1 MQHHKPLTLG
11 RNFSWTFA
19 GNLVYAA
26 CQWCILVALAKLGTP
41 EMVGQFT
48 LGLAVTAPIL
58 LFANLQLRAVQVTD
72 AKHQYLFSD
81 YLGLR
86 LLTTTLALVTV
97 VLVTLIAGYRWETSI
112 IILVIGLAKGL
123 ESFSDVIYGLIQ
135 QNERMDYI
143 AISLMLRGLLSLIL
157 LSAGVYLTGSVMWG
171 AVGLAVGWA
180 VVLVVYDIRNAV
192 LILNNSVALQPRWRF
207 TTLLQLVWL
216 ALPLGFVMMLISL
229 NTNIPRYIIEQYLG
243 ERELGVFAA
252 MAYLTVVGGMV
263 VNALGESASARLAKY
278 YADEDGAAFWKLL
291 LKLVAIGFL
300 LGVSGVVVAVVMG
313 REILT
318 LLYQSEYALQADVF
332 VWLMLAAGIGYVSS
346 FLGSGVTATRQFDQ
360 FPIPFLVATI
370 MTAGFSW
377 LLIPRYSLVG
387 AAWAACASAFFSC
400 AMTIFILFSIER
412 KKQKRTL

>member
-1 MQHHKPLTLG
+1 
-11 RNFSWTFA
+11 
-19 GNLVYAA
+19 
-26 CQWCILVALAKLGTP
+26 
-41 EMVGQFT
+41 
-48 LGLAVTAPIL
+48 
-58 LFANLQLRAVQVTD
+58 
-72 AKHQYLFSD
+72 
-81 YLGLR
+81 
-86 LLTTTLALVTV
+86 
-97 VLVTLIAGYRWETSI
+97 
-112 IILVIGLAKGL
+112 
-123 ESFSDVIYGLIQ
+123 
-135 QNERMDYI
+135 
-143 AISLMLRGLLSLIL
+143 
-157 LSAGVYLTGSVMWG
+157 
-171 AVGLAVGWA
+171 LAVGWA
-180 VVLVVYDIRNAV
+180 VVLVFYDIRNAIS
-192 LILNNSVALQPRWRF
+192 ILNNSIVLQPRWKLK
-207 TTLLQLVWL
+207 TLLQLIWL

-300 LGVSGVVVAVVMG
+300 LGVSGVLVAVVMG

-332 VWLMLAAGIGYVSS
+332 VWLMVAAGIGYVGS

-377 LLIPRYSLVG
+377 LLIPKYFLVG
-387 AAWAACASAFFSC
+387 AAWAVCASAFFNC

-412 KKQKRTL
+412 KKQKL

>member
-48 LGLAVTAPIL
+48 LGLAVTAPIV

-72 AKHQYLFSD
+72 AKNQYLFSD

-86 LLTTTLALVTV
+86 LVTTALALVMIV
-97 VLVTLIAGYRWETSI
+97 FVTIIAGYRWETSI
-112 IILVIGLAKGL
+112 IILVIGLAKAL
-123 ESFSDVIYGLIQ
+123 ESFCDLIYGLVQ
-135 QNERMDYI
+135 QHERMDCI
-143 AISLMLRGLLSLIL
+143 AISLMLRGLLSLVL
-157 LSAGVYLTGSVMWG
+157 LSGGVYLAGSVMWG

-180 VVLVVYDIRNAV
+180 VVLVFYDIRNAV
-192 LILNNSVALQPRWRF
+192 LILNNSIALQPRWRLK
-207 TTLLQLVWL
+207 TLLQLVWL

-278 YADEDGAAFWKLL
+278 YADEDGAAFWQLL

-300 LGVSGVVVAVVMG
+300 LGVFGVLVAVVMG

-332 VWLMLAAGIGYVSS
+332 VWLMVAAGIGYVGS

-387 AAWAACASAFFSC
+387 AAWAVCASAFFSC

-412 KKQKRTL
+412 KKQKL

>member
-1 MQHHKPLTLG
+1 MQHHKPLTLS

-19 GNLVYAA
+19 GNLVYAG

-86 LLTTTLALVTV
+86 LVTTALALVVV

-123 ESFSDVIYGLIQ
+123 ESFSDAIYGLVQ
-135 QNERMDYI
+135 QHERMDYI
-143 AISLMLRGLLSLIL
+143 AISLMLRGSLSLIL
-157 LSAGVYLTGSVMWG
+157 LSAGVYLGGSVMWG
-171 AVGLAVGWA
+171 ALGLAVGWA
-180 VVLVVYDIRNAV
+180 VVLVFYDIRNAV
-192 LILNNSVALQPRWRF
+192 LILNNSIALQPRWRLK
-207 TTLLQLVWL
+207 TLLQLIWL

-278 YADEDGAAFWKLL
+278 YADDNSAAFWKLL

-300 LGVSGVVVAVVMG
+300 LGMSGVLVAVVMG

-318 LLYQSEYALQADVF
+318 LLYQPEYALQANVF
-332 VWLMLAAGIGYVSS
+332 VWLMVAAGIGYVGS

-360 FPIPFLVATI
+360 FPIPFLIATI

-377 LLIPRYSLVG
+377 LLIPRYFLVG